1 MRRLPL
7 FVALFA
13 GAIGPALA
21 QQAAPTL
28 TAAQDEGRRLFVQ
41 HCNLCHW
48 KIQINV
54 AAPFGPLITRA
65 VLEGGKE
72 AQIKAQI
79 ANGSPNMPGYKVMF
93 EPAQIDAI
101 VEYIKTVNPPAAPA
115 NR

>member
-1 MRRLPL
+1 MSRLPVI
-7 FVALFA
+7 VAFA
-13 GAIGPALA
+13 SVLAGPALA
-21 QQAAPTL
+21 QQPSALNAQ
-28 TAAQDEGRRLFVQ
+28 QDEGRRLFVQ